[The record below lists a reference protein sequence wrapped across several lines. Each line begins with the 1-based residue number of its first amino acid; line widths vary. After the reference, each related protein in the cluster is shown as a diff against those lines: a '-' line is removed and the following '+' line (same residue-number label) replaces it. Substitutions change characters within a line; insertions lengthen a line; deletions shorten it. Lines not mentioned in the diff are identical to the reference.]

1 MLVDRG
7 LTASSQLEELPVW
20 TSEPNAFGWR
30 SHLGDRYG
38 TDDVSLYAAPARAT
52 ELSGLPPTFIGVG
65 TVDCLRG

>member
-1 MLVDRG
+1 
-7 LTASSQLEELPVW
+7 
-20 TSEPNAFGWR
+20 PNAFGWR